1 MITFERVIIGM
12 IVLMFGIA
20 TYGIINLKERN
31 ELCQAKGGMLVD
43 TPAGKA
49 CIKAERIQL

>member
-12 IVLMFGIA
+12 IVLMFAIGIF
-20 TYGIINLKERN
+20 GMINLSERVD
-31 ELCQAKGGMLVD
+31 LCKQKGGMMVD

>member
-1 MITFERVIIGM
+1 M
-12 IVLMFGIA
+12 VLMFGIA
-20 TYGIINLKERN
+20 FYATINLKERN
-31 ELCQAKGGMLVD
+31 DLCHTKGGMLVD